1 VKKYIEVKAYQP
13 GKKKLY
19 GNITVMHLK
28 ECLGGDEMT
37 KNCKICKKEFETNN
51 RRKVCCC
58 SKCADINK
66 RIITKQWNE
75 LHGTDY
81 QRKKRNGCSLCRI
94 CGEPMHRDVHKR
106 STATMH
112 DECVYS
118 DCMKVLKEGKKL
130 SNTQIQRLYTR
141 GYTLKEFIEEYVNN
155 E

>member
-1 VKKYIEVKAYQP
+1 MKKSKRSSAWLQKRTRLTGHKQRCDEVYK
-13 GKKKLY
+13 
-19 GNITVMHLK
+19 
-28 ECLGGDEMT
+28 

-118 DCMKVLKEGKKL
+118 DCMKVLKEGKRL
-130 SNTQIQRLYTR
+130 SNTQIQRLYAR
-141 GYTLKEFIEEYVNN
+141 GYTLKEFIEEYINN

>member
-1 VKKYIEVKAYQP
+1 
-13 GKKKLY
+13 
-19 GNITVMHLK
+19 
-28 ECLGGDEMT
+28 MT

-75 LHGTDY
+75 LRGTDY

-130 SNTQIQRLYTR
+130 SNTQIQRLYAR